1 MAYIGQEPKIEFS
14 SVPTKDSFTG
24 DGSTVAFDLSAA
36 VATGAENALE
46 VFVDNV
52 RQEPGSGKAYTLGLD
67 GSNDNKRITFTAAP
81 ANGAAIYVI
90 NDKSNTTTLVTPTNL
105 GGVELILDADSDTSI
120 TADTDDQIDIKIAAA
135 DHLQIKSSS
144 GDTVLKPMVDAKDII
159 FQQFD
164 GNKIFCIDDGNF
176 VSVGGNSAAPGE
188 IRIYEDTDL
197 GANYTGFKAGNL
209 TASVAY
215 QLPLA
220 DGSSGQALAT
230 DGSGVLS
237 WTTVSANT
245 PSSADGQALGSAS
258 LEWSDLFLADGA
270 VINLGA
276 DQDVT
281 LTHVADTG
289 VLLNGASVIQ
299 FRDSGLTIGSNAD
312 GDLDIVS
319 DGTAVDSINIESA
332 GGITLDAGTAGSG
345 VIYEDDGT
353 EMMRIHN
360 SSSDVI
366 IETKV
371 SDKDF
376 IIKGNDGGSVITP
389 FTLDMSAGGDLFLT
403 GGLIDLK
410 NDGSAVSQIKFY
422 CESSNAHAQTLIGA
436 PHSESATN
444 TLTLP
449 SSGGDAKLVSVSSTA
464 TLTNKTLTTPV
475 IAEIDSGSTITLD
488 ATTDI
493 VLDADGGDI
502 FFKDDGTT
510 FGSATNTSG
519 NLIIKSGTTTA
530 ATFSGANVTLAGT
543 VGSGA
548 ITSTGIVTG
557 TGFTAGNAVL
567 AEAELEL
574 LDGLTAGTAIASK
587 VVTTDANIDTTGQR
601 NLTITGELDAATLDI
616 SGDADIDGTTNL
628 DVVDIDGAVD
638 MASTL
643 QVDGAITTS
652 DGMII
657 TTADNTDTLTLI
669 STDDDTAE
677 GPILNFTRNPSS
689 IAAGDLT
696 GTIKFVA
703 DDAGGNVT
711 TYYEIQSSIEDGTD
725 GGEDGRLTFMQTL
738 GGSAVN
744 MLDMLSGNVVFN
756 QDSND
761 VDFRVES
768 NGNTHMIFVDAGNDH
783 VNIGTSTDH
792 GGVLNV
798 EHGDNTDT
806 LMLVSTDADGGTG
819 PNLTLY
825 RKSASPADNDDTGI
839 INFRGRN
846 DNSQDVE
853 YAQIKSILV
862 DASDG
867 TEDGK
872 LELYHMLNGSL
883 APSLQ
888 LTSSEV
894 VINESSNDLNFRVES
909 NGNTHMIF
917 VDAGNDHVNIGT
929 SSDLGATLNVNG
941 SGYFTTADNTDTL
954 TLRSTDDDANSGP
967 VLNLLRDS
975 ASPADSDLIGRIDFS
990 AESDLGSETNYAVIK
1005 VLSDD
1010 VSHGVEDGQFSIFTR
1025 VNGSETDR
1033 MTMGSATTVFNDGS
1047 ADLDLRVETN
1057 SKTHALFVD
1066 GGNDVV
1072 MVGGAGSG
1080 SGTTDARMTLFPD
1093 GMQYHFVASNSSTDV
1108 NRYYNANSGSL
1119 VGKITMAA
1127 SSTAFTTSSDYRLK
1141 ENVDYDWDAT
1151 TRLKQLKPA
1160 RFNWIVDDTNTLQ
1173 DGFIAHEVSGVVPE
1187 AVIGDKDAII
1197 AETKYEAG
1205 DDIPEGKEIGDV
1217 KEAEKIDP
1225 QGIDQSKLV
1234 PLMVKTIQELEA
1246 RIKVLED
1253 A

>member
-36 VATGAENALE
+36 VVTGAENALE

-209 TASVAY
+209 TESVAY

-230 DGSGVLS
+230 NGSGVLS
-237 WTTVSANT
+237 WTTIATNT
-245 PSSADGQALGSAS
+245 PTSADGQALGSAS

-530 ATFSGANVTLAGT
+530 ATFSGANVTFAGT
-543 VGSGA
+543 IGSGA
-548 ITSTGIVTG
+548 ITSTGIVTAVG
-557 TGFTAGNAVL
+557 TSVFTN
-567 AEAELEL
+567 
-574 LDGLTAGTAIASK
+574 
-587 VVTTDANIDTTGQR
+587 
-601 NLTITGELDAATLDI
+601 LDI
-616 SGDADIDGTTNL
+616 SGDVDIDGTTNL
-628 DVVDIDGAVD
+628 DVVDIDGA
-638 MASTL
+638 
-643 QVDGAITTS
+643 
-652 DGMII
+652 
-657 TTADNTDTLTLI
+657 LT
-669 STDDDTAE
+669 
-677 GPILNFTRNPSS
+677 
-689 IAAGDLT
+689 
-696 GTIKFVA
+696 
-703 DDAGGNVT
+703 
-711 TYYEIQSSIEDGTD
+711 QD
-725 GGEDGRLTFMQTL
+725 GG
-738 GGSAVN
+738 A
-744 MLDMLSGNVVFN
+744 VFN
-756 QDSND
+756 ETSAD

-768 NGNTHMIFVDAGNDH
+768 NGNTHMIFVDGGNDQ
-783 VNIGTSTDH
+783 VG
-792 GGVLNV
+792 
-798 EHGDNTDT
+798 
-806 LMLVSTDADGGTG
+806 
-819 PNLTLY
+819 
-825 RKSASPADNDDTGI
+825 
-839 INFRGRN
+839 
-846 DNSQDVE
+846 
-853 YAQIKSILV
+853 
-862 DASDG
+862 
-867 TEDGK
+867 
-872 LELYHMLNGSL
+872 
-883 APSLQ
+883 
-888 LTSSEV
+888 
-894 VINESSNDLNFRVES
+894 
-909 NGNTHMIF
+909 
-917 VDAGNDHVNIGT
+917 IGT
-929 SSDLGATLNVNG
+929 SSMGADVQIGFHDTATTATAMGTAHANDATLLIGGANSGTTQGSIYLGGQNISADGVAGAVYGFSGGSQNSGIEFLEGSSDAHGQIKMSVAQGTSGTLVEALKIGNNGATTITV
-941 SGYFTTADNTDTL
+941 TDNSDTL
-954 TLRSTDDDANSGP
+954 TLKSTDDDAATGP
-967 VLNLLRDS
+967 VLNLVRDS
-975 ASPADSDLIGRIDFS
+975 SSPADGDSIGRIYFTGDNDAGEPENFVRFKAAIVDAS
-990 AESDLGSETNYAVIK
+990 NGS
-1005 VLSDD
+1005 
-1010 VSHGVEDGQFSIFTR
+1010 EDGQLRISRMIAGGDQNVLSFLDGETVVNDDSKDIDFRVESDGDANAFFVEGSTDHIGMGTNDPDSPLHVHVGSAGSVTAFDTTGVTIEDSDNATLNFLSPDSGQSRILFGSPTDNVGASIKWGHDGTKFEIKGGTGSSILELGGGQSAQMTIRNGGQVGVGSFTSDNTQFFVQQQNGNTGTNGIYFQSPTSNDDTSHFIAR
-1025 VNGSETDR
+1025 STRTANSSYRFFQGQSDNGSDDEVIIRGD
-1033 MTMGSATTVFNDGS
+1033 GNAYIDGS
-1047 ADLDLRVETN
+1047 WN
-1057 SKTHALFVD
+1057 
-1066 GGNDVV
+1066 G
-1072 MVGGAGSG
+1072 GGA
-1080 SGTTDARMTLFPD
+1080 DYAEYFEWKD
-1093 GMQYHFVASNSSTDV
+1093 GNSSSENRIGYSVVLDNNKIVKATDSDDASKIIGVISANPAIVGDTDIGRWKQKYLLDDYNNFIMEDKKTYEWRETIETKDDDGFVTNTENKIHSYYEGEIPDDITVPDDAEV
-1108 NRYYNANSGSL
+1108 NTQSIKKLNPDWNKDTAYISREDRKEWDT
-1119 VGKITMAA
+1119 VGLMGKL
-1127 SSTAFTTSSDYRLK
+1127 RLRK
-1141 ENVDYDWDAT
+1141 GQPT
-1151 TRLKQLKPA
+1151 GT
-1160 RFNWIVDDTNTLQ
+1160 NWIKMRDISDTVEEWL
-1173 DGFIAHEVSGVVPE
+1173 I
-1187 AVIGDKDAII
+1187 
-1197 AETKYEAG
+1197 
-1205 DDIPEGKEIGDV
+1205 
-1217 KEAEKIDP
+1217 
-1225 QGIDQSKLV
+1225 
-1234 PLMVKTIQELEA
+1234 
-1246 RIKVLED
+1246 R
-1253 A
+1253 

>member
-237 WTTVSANT
+237 WTTIATNT
-245 PSSADGQALGSAS
+245 PTSADGQALGSAS

-436 PHSESATN
+436 PHSESASN

-502 FFKDDGTT
+502 FFKDAGTT

-530 ATFSGANVTLAGT
+530 ATFSGANVTFAGT
-543 VGSGA
+543 IGSGA

-587 VVTTDANIDTTGQR
+587 VVTTDANIDSTGMR
-601 NLTITGELDAATLDI
+601 NLTISGEIDAATGDFSSDVDVAGNTTTVAITASGLVTANADMLI
-616 SGDADIDGTTNL
+616 GGATPTLTIGDAGAEDTKIVFDGN
-628 DVVDIDGAVD
+628 AVD
-638 MASTL
+638 FVVGLDDSADEFRIGVGSALGSDRVMEINSSGVTTFQKAVIFAGSTPT
-643 QVDGAITTS
+643 VTVGDGGAEDAKIIF
-652 DGMII
+652 DGNAQNFHIGL
-657 TTADNTDTLTLI
+657 DD
-669 STDDDTAE
+669 STDDLVIGLGNALGTTPALTIDENTNITIPDSSLTIAGTGNYALLTLKSTDNDTAE
-677 GPILNFTRNPSS
+677 GPFLNFVRDPSDV
-689 IAAGDLT
+689 ANGDLD
-696 GTIKFVA
+696 GTIKFTADNNAGEAIVYNELQSSLGNVA
-703 DDAGGNVT
+703 DGSEG
-711 TYYEIQSSIEDGTD
+711 
-725 GGEDGRLTFMQTL
+725 GRLTLYQMIAGTSRNIFDISQ
-738 GGSAVN
+738 
-744 MLDMLSGNVVFN
+744 GNVIFN
-756 QDSND
+756 QDSID
-761 VDFRVES
+761 GDFRVES
-768 NGNTHMIFVDAGNDH
+768 NGNTHM
-783 VNIGTSTDH
+783 
-792 GGVLNV
+792 
-798 EHGDNTDT
+798 
-806 LMLVSTDADGGTG
+806 
-819 PNLTLY
+819 
-825 RKSASPADNDDTGI
+825 
-839 INFRGRN
+839 
-846 DNSQDVE
+846 
-853 YAQIKSILV
+853 
-862 DASDG
+862 
-867 TEDGK
+867 
-872 LELYHMLNGSL
+872 
-883 APSLQ
+883 
-888 LTSSEV
+888 
-894 VINESSNDLNFRVES
+894 
-909 NGNTHMIF
+909 
-917 VDAGNDHVNIGT
+917 
-929 SSDLGATLNVNG
+929 
-941 SGYFTTADNTDTL
+941 
-954 TLRSTDDDANSGP
+954 
-967 VLNLLRDS
+967 
-975 ASPADSDLIGRIDFS
+975 
-990 AESDLGSETNYAVIK
+990 
-1005 VLSDD
+1005 
-1010 VSHGVEDGQFSIFTR
+1010 
-1025 VNGSETDR
+1025 
-1033 MTMGSATTVFNDGS
+1033 
-1047 ADLDLRVETN
+1047 
-1057 SKTHALFVD
+1057 LFVD
-1066 GGNDVV
+1066 GGNNEVGINTSTCDSTFHVISTGTNAAAKFETNSANNAMVILNNTRSDDGSEISLRFDRADTIQGAIGTNAQGLSFWTNSSLAERMRINSDGQVGIGTTSPDIKFHVAAAVNGQIFKFNNTRTSGGTAGGLVQYSYAPDDSSNHFFYCTDTVANRLFIHSNGNVVNHDNSYGQISDERIKQNITDANSQWNDIKSIKVRNFERKDDVV
-1072 MVGGAGSG
+1072 QYGVGEKV
-1080 SGTTDARMTLFPD
+1080 
-1093 GMQYHFVASNSSTDV
+1093 Q
-1108 NRYYNANSGSL
+1108 
-1119 VGKITMAA
+1119 I
-1127 SSTAFTTSSDYRLK
+1127 
-1141 ENVDYDWDAT
+1141 
-1151 TRLKQLKPA
+1151 
-1160 RFNWIVDDTNTLQ
+1160 
-1173 DGFIAHEVSGVVPE
+1173 GVVAQEVETVSPGLIKE
-1187 AVIGDKDAII
+1187 GEPMAEDIKMSSEFGTLYTSDD
-1197 AETKYEAG
+1197 AETKDG
-1205 DDIPEGKEIGDV
+1205 DDAVLYVAEDEQVINGEYEVGDV
-1217 KEAEKIDP
+1217 KIPATHSKKVGDIKSLTGEK
-1225 QGIDQSKLV
+1225 
-1234 PLMVKTIQELEA
+1234 VKTVAYSVLYMKAIKALQEAMAKIETLET
-1246 RIKVLED
+1246 KVKALED